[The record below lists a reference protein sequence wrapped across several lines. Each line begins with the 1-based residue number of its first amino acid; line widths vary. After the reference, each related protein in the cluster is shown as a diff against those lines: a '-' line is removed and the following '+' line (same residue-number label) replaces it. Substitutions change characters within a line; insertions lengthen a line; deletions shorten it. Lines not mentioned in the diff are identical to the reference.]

1 VAAVE
6 TALGQARAAG
16 RPSLV
21 AYVTGGIREDWT
33 DLLTAMIEAGADAV
47 EIGLP
52 FSDPMLDG
60 YTIQQASAAA
70 ISRGATIASILAQL
84 AEAKAVVGS
93 RVPLIAMTY
102 ANHAYSRGLPAFCR
116 QLADAGL
123 SGVIIPDLPA
133 AEADDYLEAADR
145 AGLDATLMV
154 TPATEP
160 EQIKAI
166 AGQTRGFLYVMSVM
180 ATTGTSRESDDTER
194 WAVAARA
201 RSAIRGLASP
211 DSTAGVCQPSAIRGL
226 ASPDSPAGVCQP
238 SAIRGLASPDRPAG
252 VCQPSA
258 IRGLASPDSPAGVCQ
273 PSAIR
278 GLASPD
284 RPAGVC
290 QPSAIRGL
298 ASPDSPADVCQ
309 PNSPRPNS
317 PRPVLIGFGIDT
329 PARAAAAA
337 RHADGVIVASALM
350 RRVLDGAS
358 SADIGR
364 DVTALRAA
372 LDQVSR

>member
-6 TALGQARAAG
+6 TALRQARTAG

-21 AYVTGGIREDWT
+21 TYVTGGIREDWT

-60 YTIQQASAAA
+60 RTIQQASAAA
-70 ISRGATIASILAQL
+70 IGRGGSPAAILHQL
-84 AEAKAVVGS
+84 SAAAAAGI
-93 RVPLIAMTY
+93 PLIAMTY

-133 AEADDYLEAADR
+133 IEAGDYLEAAGQ
-145 AGLDATLMV
+145 AGLDATLMI
-154 TPATEP
+154 TPATGP
-160 EQIKAI
+160 EEIKAI
-166 AGQTRGFLYVMSVM
+166 AARTRGFLYVMSVM
-180 ATTGTSRESDDTER
+180 ATTGNARVTDDTAR

-201 RSAIRGLASP
+201 RRH
-211 DSTAGVCQPSAIRGL
+211 
-226 ASPDSPAGVCQP
+226 
-238 SAIRGLASPDRPAG
+238 
-252 VCQPSA
+252 
-258 IRGLASPDSPAGVCQ
+258 
-273 PSAIR
+273 
-278 GLASPD
+278 
-284 RPAGVC
+284 
-290 QPSAIRGL
+290 
-298 ASPDSPADVCQ
+298 
-309 PNSPRPNS
+309 S

-329 PARAAAAA
+329 PARAAIAA

-364 DVTALRAA
+364 DVAALRTA
-372 LDQVSR
+372 LDQARA

>member
-1 VAAVE
+1 MAAVE

-33 DLLTAMIEAGADAV
+33 DLLAAMVEAGADAV

-60 YTIQQASAAA
+60 RTIQQASAAA
-70 ISRGATIASILAQL
+70 ISRGASMAGILGQL
-84 AEAKAVVGS
+84 SAAAAGD
-93 RVPLIAMTY
+93 VPLIAMTY

-133 AEADDYLEAADR
+133 AEAGDYLGAAGQ

-154 TPATEP
+154 TPATGQ
-160 EQIKAI
+160 EQMKAI
-166 AGQTRGFLYVMSVM
+166 AGCTRGFLYVMSVM
-180 ATTGTSRESDDTER
+180 ATTGNPGESADTAR

-201 RSAIRGLASP
+201 RRH
-211 DSTAGVCQPSAIRGL
+211 
-226 ASPDSPAGVCQP
+226 
-238 SAIRGLASPDRPAG
+238 
-252 VCQPSA
+252 
-258 IRGLASPDSPAGVCQ
+258 
-273 PSAIR
+273 
-278 GLASPD
+278 
-284 RPAGVC
+284 
-290 QPSAIRGL
+290 
-298 ASPDSPADVCQ
+298 
-309 PNSPRPNS
+309 S

-358 SADIGR
+358 SACIGR
-364 DVTALRAA
+364 DVAALRTALDRP
-372 LDQVSR
+372 RP